1 MVNPSMADQ
10 KVLLLKIRGLLPS
23 LNPALKKIG
32 EYVLDNPGKI
42 KLLRIKDLAST
53 CGVAEAT
60 VTRFVKTI
68 GLSSFQE
75 LKIKIAEITT
85 DRSPVEEFVY
95 DDVSKNDSL
104 KTIVE
109 KIVYTNIEA
118 MKNTR
123 KIIDIA
129 EMEKAIQAID
139 NAEKIDIYGA
149 GGSYITAENTAM
161 RFYRIAKRCTIYNDP
176 NQQAVSASLL
186 TPKDVAIGI
195 CNSGR
200 TKSTVTA
207 LEKAKASGART
218 ICITNFNRTPITEY
232 ADIVLFTS
240 TQDSAFFQES
250 MVSRVAQIIIIDIL
264 YAGLA
269 VRNFSSAVKMIERS
283 AESLKDA
290 FL

>member
-1 MVNPSMADQ
+1 MADQ
-10 KVLLLKIRGLLPS
+10 EVLLLSIRGLLPS

-32 EYVLDNPGKI
+32 QYILDNPSRI
-42 KLLRIKDLAST
+42 KLLRIRDLAGE

-68 GLSSFQE
+68 GLSNFQE

-85 DRSPVEEFVY
+85 DREPAEEFVY

-104 KTIVE
+104 QSIVD
-109 KIVYTNIEA
+109 KIVYTNLETL
-118 MKNTR
+118 KNT
-123 KIIDIA
+123 KKVIDIA
-129 EMEKAIQAID
+129 ELQRAID
-139 NAEKIDIYGA
+139 ALDRAEKIDIYGA
-149 GGSYITAENTAM
+149 GGSYITAENAAM
-161 RFYRIAKRCTIYNDP
+161 RFYRIGKRCNIYNDP

-186 TPKDVAIGI
+186 TPTDVAMGI

-200 TKSTVTA
+200 TVSTVNA
-207 LEKAKASGART
+207 LHKAKQSGAET
-218 ICITNFNRTPITEY
+218 ICVTNFSRTPITKY

-240 TQDSAFFQES
+240 TQDSTFFQES
-250 MVSRVAQIIIIDIL
+250 MVSRVAQIIVIDIL

-269 VRNFSSAVKMIERS
+269 VKNFSSAVKMIEKS
-283 AESLKDA
+283 AESLRSV

>member
-1 MVNPSMADQ
+1 MANQ
-10 KVLLLKIRGLLPS
+10 EVLLLKIRSILPS

-32 EYVLDNPGKI
+32 EYILGNPGKI
-42 KLLRIKDLAST
+42 KHLRIKDLAAT
-53 CGVAEAT
+53 CKVAEAT

-68 GLSSFQE
+68 GLSNFQE

-85 DRSPVEEFVY
+85 EHSPPEELVY

-104 KTIVE
+104 KSIVE
-109 KIVYTNIEA
+109 KIFYTNIEA

-123 KIIDIA
+123 KIIDVA
-129 EMEKAIQAID
+129 EMEKAVQAID
-139 NAEKIDIYGA
+139 NAVKIDIYGA
-149 GGSYITAENTAM
+149 GGSYITAENAAM
-161 RFYRIAKRCTIYNDP
+161 RFYRIGKRCNTYNDP

-186 TPKDVAIGI
+186 TPRDVAIGI

-200 TKSTVTA
+200 TKSTVVA
-207 LEKAKASGART
+207 LQKAKENGART
-218 ICITNFNRTPITEY
+218 ICITNFNRTPITGY

-250 MVSRVAQIIIIDIL
+250 MVSRVAQIVIIDIL

-269 VRNFSSAVKMIERS
+269 IRNFASAVKMIEQS

-290 FL
+290 YL